1 MRKIITLLILISLVL
16 SGLGAVAVNES
27 EKEDFISE
35 TIIFSQPIINEE
47 QDYVLIE
54 LEEATTNSWETGKPT
69 LPVVTKVYTFPLG
82 TIIDNVEVTFSNTI
96 EKKISKP
103 VRLSPEVYPD
113 SIITMNVK
121 NSEKE
126 ISYLGIDIY
135 PEQRYGYRTGAGLK
149 DGERVIFLTIPIQ
162 PIQYKPQENLILY
175 SELVTIKVDYTPP
188 ASPITFPSE
197 YDLLILTPT
206 EFEGALQRLVNYKN
220 DLSPPVNTVMVTLDE
235 IPSGVGVDE
244 QEDIKFYI
252 KDAIET
258 WGITYVILV
267 GAGVEGEEIFPV
279 RQAWIK
285 SDEYEDYFPSDLYF
299 ADIYNSTMGF
309 SDWDVDEDGKFAEF
323 PGDMA
328 DIDVH
333 PDVYLGKIPCNNVN
347 ELNVV
352 IDKIIWYKDH
362 NKMINK
368 ILQMGGDSFTGDSI
382 NEGEYANTVVL
393 TKLPGYTATRLWA
406 SDETL
411 TKPNIGAGFRS
422 GVDFVD
428 FCGHGSWASI
438 ATHPPKDKETWV
450 PPETLISPF
459 TGFSYADF
467 DLYLVINPR
476 KYPVCVYKSCSNGK
490 YSESDTC
497 FSWKNLNKE
506 NGGAIAVY
514 SASGISYGATGTDIV
529 SRTTGWMEVKSFEE
543 LVSTKIFGDVWGNS
557 ISAYYNTF
565 SSGFQMS
572 DWKTMLEWSLFG
584 DPTLAAED
592 GIDPMNKPV
601 YRPVQFRLI
610 SGLLDRF
617 PVFARLLE
625 LI

>member
-1 MRKIITLLILISLVL
+1 MRKIITLLILLSLVI

-258 WGITYVILV
+258 WGITYVILI

-450 PPETLISPF
+450 PAKTLISPY
-459 TGFSYADF
+459 TGFLYLDF
-467 DLYLVINPR
+467 DLYLVINPM
-476 KYPVCVYKSCSNGK
+476 KYPVCVYKSCSNSK

-497 FSWKNLNKE
+497 FSWKNLNKKD
-506 NGGAIAVY
+506 GGGIAVY

-529 SRTTGWMEVKSFEE
+529 ARTTGWMEVKSFEE

>member
-1 MRKIITLLILISLVL
+1 MKKIITLLILISLVL
-16 SGLGAVAVNES
+16 SGIGAVAVNES
-27 EKEDFISE
+27 EKEDLISE
-35 TIIFSQPIINEE
+35 TIIFSQPIINEQ
-47 QDYVLIE
+47 QDYAIIE
-54 LEEATTNSWETGKPT
+54 LEETTTYSWETGKPA

-82 TIIDNVEVTFSNTI
+82 TIIDDVEVTFSNTI

-103 VRLSPEVYPD
+103 VKPSPEVYPD
-113 SIITMNVK
+113 SIITMDVK

-135 PEQRYGYRTGAGLK
+135 PEQRYSYRTGAGLK

-162 PIQYKPQENLILY
+162 PVQYKPQENLILY
-175 SELVTIKVDYTPP
+175 SEIATIKVDYTPP
-188 ASPITFPSE
+188 DTPITFPTD
-197 YDLLILTPT
+197 YDLLILAPSQ
-206 EFEGALQRLVNYKN
+206 FESALERLVNYKN
-220 DLSPPVNTVMVTLDE
+220 DLDPPVNTILVTLDE

-285 SDEYEDYFPSDLYF
+285 SDEHEDYFPSDLYF
-299 ADIYNSTMGF
+299 ADIYNGTMGF
-309 SDWDVDEDGKFAEF
+309 SDWDVDEDGKFAEY

-328 DIDVH
+328 EIDVH

-368 ILQMGGDSFTGDSI
+368 ILQMGGDSFTGDSV

-393 TKLPGYTATRLWA
+393 TKLPGYTATRYWA
-406 SDETL
+406 SENTL
-411 TKPNIGAGFRS
+411 TKANVAKGFRD

-438 ATHPPKDKETWV
+438 ATHPPKDKDTWV
-450 PPETLISPF
+450 PAKTTISPY
-459 TGFSYADF
+459 TGFNYFDF
-467 DLYLVINPR
+467 DLYFVLNHG
-476 KYPVCVYKSCSNGK
+476 KYPVCVYKSCSNSK
-490 YSESDTC
+490 YSDSATC
-497 FSWKNLNKE
+497 FSWKNLNKK

-529 SRTTGWMEVKSFEE
+529 ARTTGWMEVKSFEE

-592 GIDPMNKPV
+592 GIDPTSRPA
-601 YRPVQFRLI
+601 YRPAPSQLI
-610 SGLLDRF
+610 SRVLDRF
-617 PVFARLLE
+617 PVLARLLE

>member
-1 MRKIITLLILISLVL
+1 MKKIITLLILISLVL

-27 EKEDFISE
+27 EKEDLISE
-35 TIIFSQPIINEE
+35 TIIFSQPIINEQ
-47 QDYVLIE
+47 QDYAIIE
-54 LEEATTNSWETGKPT
+54 LEETTTYSWETGKPA

-82 TIIDNVEVTFSNTI
+82 TIIDDVEVTFSNTI

-103 VRLSPEVYPD
+103 VKPSPEVYPD

-126 ISYLGIDIY
+126 ISYLDIDIY
-135 PEQRYGYRTGAGLK
+135 PEQRYSYRTGAGLK

-162 PIQYKPQENLILY
+162 PVQYKPQENTILY
-175 SELVTIKVDYTPP
+175 SEIASIKVDYTPP
-188 ASPITFPSE
+188 DTPITFPTD
-197 YDLLILTPT
+197 YDLLILAPSQ
-206 EFEGALQRLVNYKN
+206 FESALERLVDYKN
-220 DLSPPVNTVMVTLDE
+220 DLDPPVNTILVTLDE

-258 WGITYVILV
+258 MGITYVILV

-285 SDEYEDYFPSDLYF
+285 SDEHEDYFPSDLYF

-309 SDWDVDEDGKFAEF
+309 SDWDVDEDGKFAEYST
-323 PGDMA
+323 DMA
-328 DIDVH
+328 EIDVH

-362 NKMINK
+362 NKMVNR
-368 ILQMGGDSFTGDSI
+368 ILQIGGDSFTGDSV

-411 TKPNIGAGFRS
+411 TKANIGKGFRS
-422 GVDFVD
+422 LVDFVD
-428 FCGHGSWASI
+428 FCGHGSYMSI
-438 ATHPPKDKETWV
+438 ATHPPKDKSTWV
-450 PPETLISPF
+450 PPETLISPW
-459 TGFSYADF
+459 TGFLYFDF
-467 DLYLVINPR
+467 DLYNVKNPK
-476 KYPVCVYKSCSNGK
+476 KYPVCVYKSCSNSK
-490 YSESDTC
+490 YSDSDIC
-497 FSWKNLNKE
+497 FSWKNLNKK
-506 NGGAIAVY
+506 NGGGIAVY

-529 SRTTGWMEVKSFEE
+529 ARTTGWMEVKSFEE

-592 GIDPMNKPV
+592 GIDPMSRPA
-601 YRPVQFRLI
+601 YRPAPSQLI
-610 SGLLDRF
+610 SRVLDRF
-617 PVFARLLE
+617 PVLARLLE